1 MAIIYK
7 VNPSDD
13 LSRFDDG
20 TGYDIEI
27 PAIMI
32 NFEDANTL
40 R

>member
-1 MAIIYK
+1 MAIIFQ
-7 VNPSDD
+7 VNPSDN
-13 LSRFDDG
+13 LTRYDDG
-20 TGYDIEI
+20 TDYDIEI